1 VAPIGS
7 SASGFSFSSDLMR
20 SWAISKKDIKI
31 YYAKAPVLIFG
42 IIFPLALFFAFALGR
57 DVPTEILIPGLLA
70 MTIFFSTTTI
80 APFSV
85 PWEMVFGNFDR
96 YFIAP
101 ITFNGLVM
109 GKVLA
114 SFLYGIL
121 IAFVPLLVGL
131 LGYGTEVTSVAVLAG
146 GIIISSLCFSAL
158 GMLFATVKAET
169 PPKVMLVLNVVRL
182 PILFVSGIFISIA
195 EMPYWGRVLAVFSP
209 LSYCSDLMHY
219 SLGRGNYFPLWLD
232 FVALVGFAIL
242 FYVISVVRFTHRLR

>member
-1 VAPIGS
+1 MENTL
-7 SASGFSFSSDLMR
+7 SGFSFTTELRR

-31 YYAKAPVLIFG
+31 YYLKAPVLIFG

-57 DVPTEILIPGLLA
+57 DVPTGVLIPGLMA

-85 PWEMVFGNFDR
+85 PWEIAFGNFDR

-101 ITFNGLVM
+101 ITFNGLIM
-109 GKVLA
+109 GKLFA

-131 LGYGTEVTSVAVLAG
+131 VGYGTDVTSVGVLVG

-158 GMLFATVKAET
+158 GMLFATVKADT

-195 EMPYWGRVLAVFSP
+195 EMPYWGRILAVFSP
-209 LSYCSDLMHY
+209 LSYCSDLMYH
-219 SLGRGNYFPLWLD
+219 SLGQGNYFPLWLD
-232 FVALVGFAIL
+232 FLALVGFAVL
-242 FYVISVVRFTHRLR
+242 FYMISVGRFSRRLG